1 MVFVQFSVAASK
13 QLSDAKSAL
22 AFIEKVAKLEH
33 VQNDHQAALMC
44 KLEAAHLLVIAGNIE
59 LAKTE
64 LAQSKKLQDEYPGIM
79 ETVVYSK
86 YHLVSL
92 CLFKATDQASKY
104 FASAMLYLTYT
115 PLDSIPIDE
124 ASALAVDVGLAA
136 LHGDNIY
143 NFGELLQHPILNV
156 LSSTSHK
163 WVADM
168 LLAFNSGNLATYEA
182 IFLANSSS
190 NSNLAAKQAFLAQK
204 ARVMCLMESVFALPS
219 SARIIS
225 FSEIASICKLNV
237 NQVELLVMK
246 AFSLKVLRGSIDQ
259 LQQTVRFTWVQPRVL
274 DNAQTARLRSR
285 LATWGEEV
293 SGIATKLEQQ
303 APELIG
309 AR

>member
-1 MVFVQFSVAASK
+1 MSMSYLDSHLEAAPTQAPAISQLADFWQKKLWHQMADALMEVTRNEYFQQNGRLLEMHERFVLSFADSLKQLVFVQFSVAASK

-124 ASALAVDVGLAA
+124 ASV
-136 LHGDNIY
+136 
-143 NFGELLQHPILNV
+143 
-156 LSSTSHK
+156 
-163 WVADM
+163 
-168 LLAFNSGNLATYEA
+168 
-182 IFLANSSS
+182 
-190 NSNLAAKQAFLAQK
+190 
-204 ARVMCLMESVFALPS
+204 PS
-219 SARIIS
+219 R
-225 FSEIASICKLNV
+225 
-237 NQVELLVMK
+237 
-246 AFSLKVLRGSIDQ
+246 
-259 LQQTVRFTWVQPRVL
+259 
-274 DNAQTARLRSR
+274 
-285 LATWGEEV
+285 
-293 SGIATKLEQQ
+293 
-303 APELIG
+303 
-309 AR
+309 